1 MIFYTRCWQWFNTFS
16 FIFSVIWSY
25 IKKSI
30 ASTIRAIYRSK
41 YDLIRKHVYIV
52 DLFVDVIWPLT
63 KSRPFG
69 FVALTIL
76 NYLVFQSFDSE
87 RTWWRLFWEYLMK
100 VILSVPDE
108 GYSESTWWRLFWVYL
123 MKVILSVPDEGYSE
137 RTWWRLFWA
146 YLWWRL
152 FWEYLMKVILRVPYE
167 GYSERTWWRLFW
179 AYLIKVI
186 LSVTW
191 WRLFC
196 KHVVCTKFDIY
207 VFISHLL
214 ECPQENVIIQLC
226 IP

>member
-108 GYSESTWWRLFWVYL
+108 GYSER
-123 MKVILSVPDEGYSE
+123 ICDEGYSE
-137 RTWWRLFWA
+137 STWWRLFWA
-146 YLWWRL
+146 YL
-152 FWEYLMKVILRVPYE
+152 MKVILRVPDE
-167 GYSERTWWRLFW
+167 GYSECTWWRLIW
-179 AYLIKVI
+179 AYLMKVI
-186 LSVTW
+186 PET
-191 WRLFC
+191 RRP
-196 KHVVCTKFDIY
+196 H
-207 VFISHLL
+207 
-214 ECPQENVIIQLC
+214 
-226 IP
+226 